1 MKYAFNL
8 ALRYLSGR
16 KLRTFLTTLA
26 IVFGV
31 MVIYGLNAVIPAMER
46 AFAANIMAASGAVDA
61 TLSAKSGGTF
71 STELLDKVSALDGVD
86 AVNPILSRAVNLVP
100 DQLDKDPQTP
110 DRITTLVLQGT
121 DAERAQSLHS
131 FPVKEGRFLQ
141 PGDTNAVVIS
151 QNLAETGGFTLGGNF
166 PLATVHGQKSFT
178 VVGIQ
183 PNLPAMGGEIVYLP
197 LTEAQ
202 DAFNLPGQINV
213 LEANYNA
220 AAQKDRPTTDAKL
233 LALTGEGFKLGALT
247 SNGEMLNNLKM
258 GTAIFTFLGMM
269 ALLMGGFIIFT
280 TFRTLVTERRRDIG
294 MLRAIGA
301 TRGTILRTI
310 LIEGLIQGVFGTV
323 VGVILGQLIAIAG
336 VNGINQLMVSVINL
350 HINAPALNVPL
361 LLLSAFLGI
370 GITVLSSLIPAWSAA
385 RITPIDAIRPAM
397 GEVTLRRM
405 LGWTFW
411 AGIVL
416 LVIAVVTLQVKDAA
430 VIGITRF
437 FAIVGMILLAPVLV
451 IPLARMLAGLYAKL
465 APKSALP
472 ELAGENISR
481 LPGRAAITASV
492 TMISL
497 MVLVMVSTIVLSA
510 ALGFEKVLRKSLG
523 SDYVLLPPVIALWG
537 TNVGADES
545 LAESLR
551 QIPGVAT
558 VSGLRYAPSELKDE
572 PVSVLGIDPANYTK
586 VSGLSFVEGTDAKAY
601 AAIEQPGKAI
611 VNGVMA
617 GLLNVKMG
625 ETITLDTPNGAKK
638 YQIVGVG
645 NDYLNAKLATVYLS
659 YATLAAD
666 FNRTEDVLVQL
677 SLSPGADAQQ
687 VEGAVK
693 AAMKDYP
700 QFQLINGKEYI
711 DENLRILNAAM
722 IGLYFMLAFLAI
734 PGLLAMLNTLSIG
747 VIERTRE
754 IGMMRA
760 VGATRR
766 QVSSVITA
774 EGIILG
780 AIGTVF
786 GLAVGLFMGYNGTQM
801 LVDMGFPM
809 EYTFPWAAVLV
820 TVLVGVGFGWI
831 AAIVPARQAS
841 RLNVVEALRY
851 E

>member
-1 MKYAFNL
+1 M
-8 ALRYLSGR
+8 
-16 KLRTFLTTLA
+16 
-26 IVFGV
+26 
-31 MVIYGLNAVIPAMER
+31 
-46 AFAANIMAASGAVDA
+46 
-61 TLSAKSGGTF
+61 
-71 STELLDKVSALDGVD
+71 
-86 AVNPILSRAVNLVP
+86 
-100 DQLDKDPQTP
+100 
-110 DRITTLVLQGT
+110 
-121 DAERAQSLHS
+121 
-131 FPVKEGRFLQ
+131 
-141 PGDTNAVVIS
+141 
-151 QNLAETGGFTLGGNF
+151 
-166 PLATVHGQKSFT
+166 
-178 VVGIQ
+178 
-183 PNLPAMGGEIVYLP
+183 
-197 LTEAQ
+197 
-202 DAFNLPGQINV
+202 
-213 LEANYNA
+213 
-220 AAQKDRPTTDAKL
+220 
-233 LALTGEGFKLGALT
+233 
-247 SNGEMLNNLKM
+247 
-258 GTAIFTFLGMM
+258 
-269 ALLMGGFIIFT
+269 
-280 TFRTLVTERRRDIG
+280 
-294 MLRAIGA
+294 
-301 TRGTILRTI
+301 
-310 LIEGLIQGVFGTV
+310 
-323 VGVILGQLIAIAG
+323 
-336 VNGINQLMVSVINL
+336 
-350 HINAPALNVPL
+350 PL

-465 APKSALP
+465 AQKSALR
-472 ELAGENISR
+472 ERAGENISR